1 MEFLLLGFFTGLSLI
16 LAVGAQ
22 NIFVIEQGLKKQYVF
37 LVCIIC
43 SLSDLLLI
51 FLGILLFHFFHQHF
65 NLFIELTLNIL
76 LIIFLIFFV
85 FSKIKS
91 IKRNISFDSEVK
103 DTSKINISLKTL
115 GFTYLNAHV
124 YSDTVFFLG
133 NFSKNFLL
141 DEKIYFEI
149 IRKKTA
155 SLISSCCAL
164 GASASGVSKDKINQL
179 ADFGEKIGIA
189 FQLKD
194 DLFDLMGSENDTG
207 KNSGGDVK
215 KNMKTLPLIYSM
227 SNMKG
232 ADKRRLKKLLKSKR
246 KNNSIL
252 SEIHKIIEDTGGVD
266 YAIGKLDEYSNRAL
280 TSISTYPDT
289 IYKTALINLVNFNKS
304 RVK

>member
-51 FLGILLFHFFHQHF
+51 FLGILLFHFFFHQYF
-65 NLFIELTLNIL
+65 NLLVELTLNIL

-91 IKRNISFDSEVK
+91 IKGNISFDSEVK
-103 DTSKINISLKTL
+103 DTSKISISLKTL

-141 DEKIYFEI
+141 DEKIYFGF
-149 IRKKTA
+149 
-155 SLISSCCAL
+155 
-164 GASASGVSKDKINQL
+164 GASIASFI
-179 ADFGEKIGIA
+179 F
-189 FQLKD
+189 F
-194 DLFDLMGSENDTG
+194 F
-207 KNSGGDVK
+207 
-215 KNMKTLPLIYSM
+215 
-227 SNMKG
+227 
-232 ADKRRLKKLLKSKR
+232 LLGY
-246 KNNSIL
+246 L
-252 SEIHKIIEDTGGVD
+252 
-266 YAIGKLDEYSNRAL
+266 
-280 TSISTYPDT
+280 STYFSKYAQNDRVWKFINIFIIVFMSLLT
-289 IYKTALINLVNFNKS
+289 IYIIKETVYLI
-304 RVK
+304 